1 MSHSPEGS
9 VLLVID
15 MQRESLPDGFYG
27 VPNMAEVT
35 QNCRQVIQAARESA
49 IPVVYTQHVHRPSGI
64 DALAREPRA
73 KDGRTPLAYVG
84 ERTEILPELA
94 PQPQDVVIQ
103 KQRYSAFYGT
113 ELDSVLHGLGTKNLI
128 LTGVVT
134 DGCVMT
140 SAWDA
145 FANNWP
151 VTLIKDACGAGS
163 QGSHASAVLTL
174 ANWVYGIQI
183 FGADEFVKCLAGKE
197 HYSWTAE
204 KPNSLPFTADDMMDL
219 YERV

>member
-1 MSHSPEGS
+1 MSCSARGPA
-9 VLLVID
+9 LLVID

-35 QNCRQVIQAARESA
+35 RNCSRVIRAARRRE
-49 IPVVYTQHVHRPSGI
+49 IPIVYTRHVYRISGV

-73 KDGRTPLAYVG
+73 EDGRTPLAYVG
-84 ERTEILPELA
+84 EQAEIVAELT

-103 KQRYSAFYGT
+103 KRRYSAFYGT
-113 ELDSVLHGLGTKNLI
+113 ELDSVLHGLGTTELI

-151 VTLIKDACGAGS
+151 VTLVKDACGAGS

-174 ANWVYGIQI
+174 ANWIYGIQI
-183 FGADEFVKCLAGKE
+183 FGADEFVKCLDGEK
-197 HYSWTAE
+197 HRSWTSE
-204 KPNSLPFTADDMMDL
+204 RPNSLPFTADDMMDL
-219 YERV
+219 YDRV